1 MRYTTT
7 VTVLNEKK
15 EYVSDI
21 LANVTD
27 VGTEKQNQIFG
38 NLKEDRK
45 CVRVRNFEPFR
56 SGYMDFDGK
65 MYRILKKMTTSK
77 SDVFYIG
84 EYR

>member
-7 VTVLNEKK
+7 VRVLDEKK
-15 EYVSDI
+15 EYIDEF

-27 VGTEKQNQIFG
+27 IGTEKQNQIFG

-45 CVRVRNFEPFR
+45 CVRVRNFETFR
-56 SGYMDFDGK
+56 SGYMEFDGK
-65 MYRILKKMTTSK
+65 MYRILKKTTKSK
-77 SDVFYIG
+77 SDVFYVG